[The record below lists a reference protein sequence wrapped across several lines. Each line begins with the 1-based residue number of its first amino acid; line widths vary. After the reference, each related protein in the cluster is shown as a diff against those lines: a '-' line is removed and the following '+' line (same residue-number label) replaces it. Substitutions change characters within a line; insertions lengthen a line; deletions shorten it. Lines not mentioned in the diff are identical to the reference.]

1 MNSRPI
7 IYYTQLYFL
16 DSAIETINCIKYDF
30 DIHLIIEV
38 TSDSI
43 QSTVLQISK
52 NKIQPGFNDLYV
64 ITDSSDQQMLNSV
77 FSGVKSVQVFYF
89 SSPRSLGVYTFFQ
102 SVDLAAYMKA
112 LRPAA
117 IHFDSTSLR
126 AVWTIFWLRSIR
138 ILITIHDPLP
148 HSGEYSWKIIFA
160 QKLYLI
166 YTSKVILYSKFARSL
181 FDSVFPAK
189 SDLSD
194 NIRLLPYNYIS
205 FTGSVTTPTNQY
217 ILLFG
222 RLSYYKGL
230 DILLDAIPYVIK
242 QYPDIKILIAG
253 RLESGYILPDSVY
266 TQQVEFISNYLSVND
281 LKDLI
286 RHAKFVVCPY
296 RDATQSGVL
305 MTALAMHKCVVA
317 TNVGSFPEYIQH
329 GYNGLLSFP
338 NPIDLALNLNKAL
351 KDNYYLKLNNNISNS
366 DYATSVLHNRTKL
379 SLSYSSQ

>member
-1 MNSRPI
+1 MNSRPV

-16 DSAIETINCIKYDF
+16 DSAIETVNCIKYDF

-38 TSDSI
+38 TLDSI

-52 NKIQPGFNDLYV
+52 NKIQPGFNDLYA
-64 ITDSSDQQMLNSV
+64 ITASSDQLMLDSV
-77 FSGVKSVQVFYF
+77 FTGIKSVQVFYF
-89 SSPRSLGVYTFFQ
+89 SSPKSLGVYTFFQ

-112 LRPAA
+112 LQPSA

-126 AVWTIFWLRSIR
+126 AVWTILWLRNIR

-148 HSGEYSWKIIFA
+148 HSGEYSWKIKFA
-160 QKLYLI
+160 QKLYLL
-166 YTSKVILYSKFARSL
+166 YSSKVILYSKFARCL
-181 FDSVFPAK
+181 FDSVFPSK
-189 SDLSD
+189 SDISD
-194 NIRLLPYNYIS
+194 SIRLLPYNYIS
-205 FTGSVTTPTNQY
+205 FIGSSVTPSNQY

-230 DILLDAIPYVIK
+230 DILLDAIPYII
-242 QYPDIKILIAG
+242 QHYPDLKILIAG
-253 RLESGYILPDSVY
+253 RLESGYNLPDSLY
-266 TQQVEFISNYLSVND
+266 KKHVEFISDYLSVNY

-286 RHAKFVVCPY
+286 RHSKFIVCPY

-338 NPIDLALNLNKAL
+338 NPIDLALNLDNAL
-351 KDNYYLKLNNNISNS
+351 KDNFYLKLNNNISNS
-366 DYATSVLHNRTKL
+366 DYVASILHNRSML
-379 SLSYSSQ
+379 SLSYSPQ

>member
-52 NKIQPGFNDLYV
+52 NIIQPGFNDLYV

-329 GYNGLLSFP
+329 GLNGLLSFP

-351 KDNYYLKLNNNISNS
+351 KDNYYLKLNNNICNS
-366 DYATSVLHNRTKL
+366 DYATSVLDNRTKL

>member
-1 MNSRPI
+1 
-7 IYYTQLYFL
+7 
-16 DSAIETINCIKYDF
+16 
-30 DIHLIIEV
+30 
-38 TSDSI
+38 
-43 QSTVLQISK
+43 
-52 NKIQPGFNDLYV
+52 
-64 ITDSSDQQMLNSV
+64 MLNSV

-266 TQQVEFISNYLSVND
+266 SQQVEFISNYLSVND

-329 GYNGLLSFP
+329 GLNGLLSFP

-351 KDNYYLKLNNNISNS
+351 KDNYYLKLNNNICNS
-366 DYATSVLHNRTKL
+366 DYATSVLDNRTKL

>member
-329 GYNGLLSFP
+329 GLNGLLSFP

-351 KDNYYLKLNNNISNS
+351 KDNYYLKLNNNICNS
-366 DYATSVLHNRTKL
+366 DYATSVLDNRTKL

>member
-1 MNSRPI
+1 MNSMPI

-329 GYNGLLSFP
+329 GLNGLLSFP

-351 KDNYYLKLNNNISNS
+351 KDNYYLKLNNNICNS
-366 DYATSVLHNRTKL
+366 DYATSVLDNRTKL

>member
-296 RDATQSGVL
+296 
-305 MTALAMHKCVVA
+305 
-317 TNVGSFPEYIQH
+317 I
-329 GYNGLLSFP
+329 
-338 NPIDLALNLNKAL
+338 
-351 KDNYYLKLNNNISNS
+351 
-366 DYATSVLHNRTKL
+366 YA
-379 SLSYSSQ
+379 

>member
-38 TSDSI
+38 TPDSI
-43 QSTVLQISK
+43 QSTVLQLSK
-52 NKIQPGFNDLYV
+52 SKIQSGFNDIHV
-64 ITDSSDQQMLNSV
+64 ISDSSDIQMLDSV
-77 FSGVKSVQVFYF
+77 FSGVKSVQIFYF
-89 SSPRSLGVYTFFQ
+89 SSPKSLGVYTFFQ

-112 LRPAA
+112 LRPVA

-126 AVWTIFWLRSIR
+126 AVWTIFWLRNIR

-148 HSGEYSWKIIFA
+148 HSGEYSWKIKFA
-160 QKLYLI
+160 QQLYLF

-181 FDSVFPAK
+181 FDSVFPTK
-189 SDLSD
+189 SDLSG

-205 FTGSVTTPTNQY
+205 FRDSGTTPTNQY

-242 QYPDIKILIAG
+242 QNPDLKILIAG
-253 RLESGYILPDSVY
+253 RTESGYNLPVSTY
-266 TQQVEFISNYLSVND
+266 SKQVEFISKYLSVND
-281 LKDLI
+281 LTDLI
-286 RHAKFVVCPY
+286 RHSKFIVCPY

-329 GYNGLLSFP
+329 DYNGLLSFP

-351 KDNYYLKLNNNISNS
+351 KDNFYLKLNDNVSNS
-366 DYATSVLHNRTKL
+366 DYANAVLDNRSML
-379 SLSYSSQ
+379 SLSYSSN

>member
-1 MNSRPI
+1 MNSRSI

-16 DSAIETINCIKYDF
+16 DSAIETINCIKFDF

-38 TSDSI
+38 TLDSI
-43 QSTVLQISK
+43 QSTVLHISK
-52 NKIQPGFNDLYV
+52 YKIQPGFNDVYT
-64 ITDSSDQQMLNSV
+64 ITDSSDKQMLDSV
-77 FSGVKSVQVFYF
+77 FAGVKSVQVFYF
-89 SSPRSLGVYTFFQ
+89 SSPRALGVYTFFQ
-102 SVDLAAYMKA
+102 SIDLAAYMKA
-112 LRPAA
+112 LQPSS

-126 AVWTIFWLRSIR
+126 AVWTIFWLRNIR

-148 HSGEYSWKIIFA
+148 HSGEYSWKIKFA

-181 FDSVFPAK
+181 FDSVFPSK

-194 NIRLLPYNYIS
+194 SIRLLPYNYIS
-205 FTGSVTTPTNQY
+205 FSASETTPTNQY

-242 QYPDIKILIAG
+242 QNPDLKILIAG
-253 RLESGYILPDSVY
+253 RTESGYNLPDSSY
-266 TQQVEFISNYLSVND
+266 TKQVDFISKYLSVND
-281 LKDLI
+281 LTDLI
-286 RHAKFVVCPY
+286 RHAKFIVCPY

-305 MTALAMHKCVVA
+305 MTALAMHKCVIA

-338 NPIDLALNLNKAL
+338 NPIDLALNLNNAL
-351 KDNYYLKLNNNISNS
+351 KDNYYLKLNDNISNS
-366 DYATSVLHNRTKL
+366 DYASSVLHNRSML
-379 SLSYSSQ
+379 RLSYSSQ

>member
-329 GYNGLLSFP
+329 GLNGLLSFP

-366 DYATSVLHNRTKL
+366 DYATSVLYNRTKL

>member
-266 TQQVEFISNYLSVND
+266 SQQVEFISNYLSVND

-329 GYNGLLSFP
+329 GLNGLLSFP

-351 KDNYYLKLNNNISNS
+351 KDNYYLKLNNNICNS
-366 DYATSVLHNRTKL
+366 DYATSVLDNRTKL